1 MSKKQFHKLI
11 LHFVLTLAAIVVLL
25 IAVVFF
31 RGLDC
36 LEIGRT
42 VAVVKGGYYVEA

>member
-25 IAVVFF
+25 IAVV
-31 RGLDC
+31 
-36 LEIGRT
+36 
-42 VAVVKGGYYVEA
+42 KGGYYVEA

>member
-25 IAVVFF
+25 I
-31 RGLDC
+31 
-36 LEIGRT
+36 T
-42 VAVVKGGYYVEA
+42 VAFFVAWIAWRSGAPLPS

>member
-25 IAVVFF
+25 IAVAFF
-31 RGLDC
+31 
-36 LEIGRT
+36 
-42 VAVVKGGYYVEA
+42 VAWISWRSGAPLPS

>member
-25 IAVVFF
+25 IAIAFF
-31 RGLDC
+31 
-36 LEIGRT
+36 
-42 VAVVKGGYYVEA
+42 VAWIAWRSGAPLPS

>member
-25 IAVVFF
+25 ITIAFF
-31 RGLDC
+31 
-36 LEIGRT
+36 
-42 VAVVKGGYYVEA
+42 VAWIAWRSGAPLPS

>member
-25 IAVVFF
+25 IAVAFF
-31 RGLDC
+31 
-36 LEIGRT
+36 
-42 VAVVKGGYYVEA
+42 VALIAWRSGAPLPS

>member
-25 IAVVFF
+25 IAVAFF
-31 RGLDC
+31 
-36 LEIGRT
+36 
-42 VAVVKGGYYVEA
+42 VAWIAWRSGAPLPS